1 MSRPIK
7 QFVVYTKVTIVIL
20 LLLLLVL
27 LVIKNWGYRTRFWPG
42 AADQDVPTLWL
53 MLVTAIFSILLYW
66 VFSKTRRVFTDLAE
80 LRAQQ
85 ASHQLLTDQKQRA
98 QDLDAQERRIDQ
110 KIQTALDEDA
120 PQE

>member
-1 MSRPIK
+1 MARRIK
-7 QFVVYTKVTIVIL
+7 QIVVYTKVTIVIL

-66 VFSKTRRVFTDLAE
+66 IFSKTRRVFADLAE

-85 ASHQLLTDQKQRA
+85 ASQQLLADQEHRA
-98 QDLDAQERRIDQ
+98 EALAAQERRIDE